1 MSRGLQASHET
12 RRTEISSSANS
23 IIVAVRIDTS
33 APTRIDL
40 AGGTIDIWPL
50 YLFHPGA
57 QTLNAAISIRAHA
70 RIESRGDGRIVLRS
84 EDTDAT
90 VTAGDWR
97 DLRASTDLRL
107 LSLLV
112 HFFKPSGIT
121 LTTRS
126 ESPAGAGIA
135 GSSALTVAVCA
146 ALADWTGATYEPE
159 ALLQVAMNV
168 EAQTIRVPTG
178 LQDYRPA
185 LYGGMAALELKE
197 DGIHRVPLDVD
208 MTELER
214 RITLCYT
221 GEPRN
226 SGTNN
231 WEITKKHIDGDQHV
245 FDCFERI
252 RDTAAAMRLA
262 LEGGDWDA
270 AGRAISDEWSNR
282 KRLAPGV
289 TTPSIE
295 AMIGRAMAAG
305 AVAAKVCGAGGGGCL
320 FCYGPPEKRAA
331 IRAALGA
338 GGARL
343 LDYSF
348 ERQGLLRG

>member
-1 MSRGLQASHET
+1 M
-12 RRTEISSSANS
+12 
-23 IIVAVRIDTS
+23 VRTS

-50 YLFHPGA
+50 YLFHAGA

-70 RIESRGDGRIVLRS
+70 LVEPRTDGRIVLRS

-97 DLRASTDLRL
+97 ELKDSKELRL
-107 LSLLV
+107 LALLV
-112 HFFKPSGIT
+112 HFFEANGIT

-146 ALADWTGATYEPE
+146 ALSEWTRRPYEPE

-168 EAQTIRVPTG
+168 EAQVINVPTG

-185 LYGGMAALELKE
+185 MYGGIAALELEE
-197 DGIHRVPLDVD
+197 DGIHRVALDVD
-208 MTELER
+208 LASLEQ

-221 GEPRN
+221 GEPRH

-231 WEITKKHIDGDQHV
+231 WDITRKHIDGDRHIY
-245 FDCFERI
+245 DCFERI
-252 RDTAAAMRLA
+252 RDTAAVMRIA
-262 LEGGDWDA
+262 LEAADWDA
-270 AGRAISDEWSNR
+270 VGLAIAEEWSNR
-282 KRLAPGV
+282 KRLSPGV
-289 TTPSIE
+289 TTPGIE
-295 AMIGRAMAAG
+295 SLIARAAAAG
-305 AVAAKVCGAGGGGCL
+305 ATAAKVCGAGGGGCL
-320 FCYGPPEKRAA
+320 FCYGPPEARSS
-331 IRAALGA
+331 IRDALSA

-343 LDYSF
+343 LDYRF
-348 ERQGLLRG
+348 ERAGLTRG